1 MATLHNEEDIK
12 RKDVRIGDTVIVQR
26 AGDVIPQVVGPVL
39 SKRTGKERKFRPP
52 TKCPACGTPLV
63 RPEGEVMRYCPN
75 KACPAQAF
83 RLLGHFVSRGAMD
96 IDGIGE
102 QLALTLQQQGLVKD
116 PADIYYLTKED
127 FLGVERFAEK
137 SAQNVIAAIEA
148 SRKRPLDRV
157 LFALGI
163 RHVGSET
170 ATLLARHFG
179 GIDAIAGATLEEL
192 EAVPSIG
199 PIVAESVYEW
209 FRDKANRALIEKLRR
224 GGVEMKSAA
233 PPRREGP
240 LAGKT
245 FVITGTLA
253 AFSRPE
259 AERRIEQL
267 GGVAASSVTK
277 ATDYVV
283 AGESPGSKLAKA
295 QKQGT
300 AILSDEEFMA
310 LLQEHGAG

>member
-1 MATLHNEEDIK
+1 
-12 RKDVRIGDTVIVQR
+12 VIVQR

-102 QLALTLQQQGLVKD
+102 RLALTLQQQGLVKD
-116 PADIYYLTKED
+116 PADLYFLTKDD
-127 FLGVERFAEK
+127 FLGLERFAEK
-137 SAQNVIAAIEA
+137 SAQNVIDAIDK
-148 SRKRPLDRV
+148 SRKRPLDSV

-179 GIDAIAGATLEEL
+179 TIDAIANATLEEL

-199 PIVAESVYEW
+199 PVVAESVYEW
-209 FRDKANRALIEKLRR
+209 FRDDANRALIEKLRR
-224 GGVEMKSAA
+224 GGVEMKSSAT
-233 PPRREGP
+233 PRREGP
-240 LAGKT
+240 LAGKS
-245 FVITGTLA
+245 FVITGTLR

-259 AERRIEQL
+259 AERRIQQL
-267 GGVAASSVTK
+267 GGSAASSVTK

-283 AGESPGSKLAKA
+283 AGENPGSKLAKA

-300 AILSDEEFMA
+300 AVLSDEEFMA
-310 LLQEHGAG
+310 LLREHGAG